1 MFSKQ
6 AIDKLREI
14 FEDIFK
20 TTKPD
25 QRTDKL
31 QDRSE

>member
-14 FEDIFK
+14 FETLFK
-20 TTKPD
+20 TTEGDERK
-25 QRTDKL
+25 DKL
-31 QDRSE
+31 KT